1 MSEIVVI
8 GSMAAFAVLPWLTPR
23 FFRRFGDRPS
33 ELEAKFLLLCD
44 GLSDALL
51 LHPCGILRL
60 RACSDGGACSFRGP
74 PACQDDVEDRGR
86 LSDDESIRLAYQR
99 RRVHDADDVYRSYL
113 GSISALFGL
122 THGLVTEAQYSYLN
136 CSRRCERGRADPDCQ
151 RFLSPAAPPRAR
163 GRPHGQ
169 CTSGIGCCGGQGKPA
184 MNTRM
189 LCGYDRGGGKNAFQ
203 RWRMG
208 SVSHRVVSYA
218 KCTVIV
224 VR

>member
-74 PACQDDVEDRGR
+74 PACQMMSKIAG
-86 LSDDESIRLAYQR
+86 
-99 RRVHDADDVYRSYL
+99 VYPMTKAFGSPTKEGVYTTL
-113 GSISALFGL
+113 MMSTGLTFGSISALFGL